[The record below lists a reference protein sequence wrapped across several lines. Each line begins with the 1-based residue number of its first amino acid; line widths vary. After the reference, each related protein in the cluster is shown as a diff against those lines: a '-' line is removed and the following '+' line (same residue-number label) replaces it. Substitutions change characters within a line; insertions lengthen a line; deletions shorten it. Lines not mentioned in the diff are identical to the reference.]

1 MGLNAQPSGERV
13 HIGFFGLRNAGKS
26 SVVNR
31 VTGQTLSIVSDVK
44 GTTTDPVQKAMEL
57 LPIGP
62 VVIIDTPGID
72 DEGELG
78 LKRVGKTRQ
87 VLNKADLAVL
97 VVDAV
102 EGISSWEEEM
112 IRLFEKKEIPY
123 LVVYNKMDLLTGKS
137 EGEPDATAQRRGYA
151 PPWLAGSLTA
161 VFCANDEMAFGL
173 IRALREA
180 GLRVPDDVS
189 VVGFDDIP
197 LAEYSH
203 PPLTTVSLDFERLG
217 RELVRVLAEQ
227 LSGPAPAS
235 VPRVV
240 LPTRLV
246 VRATTGPPPRA

>member
-112 IRLFEKKEIPY
+112 IRLF
-123 LVVYNKMDLLTGKS
+123 
-137 EGEPDATAQRRGYA
+137 
-151 PPWLAGSLTA
+151 
-161 VFCANDEMAFGL
+161 
-173 IRALREA
+173 
-180 GLRVPDDVS
+180 
-189 VVGFDDIP
+189 
-197 LAEYSH
+197 
-203 PPLTTVSLDFERLG
+203 
-217 RELVRVLAEQ
+217 
-227 LSGPAPAS
+227 
-235 VPRVV
+235 
-240 LPTRLV
+240 
-246 VRATTGPPPRA
+246 

>member
-1 MGLNAQPSGERV
+1 
-13 HIGFFGLRNAGKS
+13 
-26 SVVNR
+26 
-31 VTGQTLSIVSDVK
+31 
-44 GTTTDPVQKAMEL
+44 
-57 LPIGP
+57 
-62 VVIIDTPGID
+62 
-72 DEGELG
+72 
-78 LKRVGKTRQ
+78 
-87 VLNKADLAVL
+87 
-97 VVDAV
+97 
-102 EGISSWEEEM
+102 
-112 IRLFEKKEIPY
+112 
-123 LVVYNKMDLLTGKS
+123 
-137 EGEPDATAQRRGYA
+137 
-151 PPWLAGSLTA
+151 

-197 LAEYSH
+197 LAEYGH